1 MSAAAPAAPAA
12 GTGRA
17 RAVDLTWFRRRQLRT
32 LMGVVAVV
40 VAFQLCS
47 MVCNFSLTYALGS
60 VPAAFVWMLQNFV
73 PTAESLANFPLVIT
87 QTVSTALDS
96 VAATVIAA
104 VAGIVLSVLGSSTIG
119 VSWAPVRG
127 AIRAIASVFRNI
139 PMIAWALLLLLS
151 FKQNEFTGFLALFL
165 TTFGQLTRFFL
176 DTFDE
181 IPTGPV
187 EALKS
192 CGAGY
197 WQIVFQQVAARG
209 RRPHELDALHGGDQH
224 PLCHAHRPAY
234 GHGHRFCVQ
243 PVLHVV
249 PLRHRRPRHHRHHRV
264 RARDRGGF
272 QCGEEV
278 DDLMVSVSL
287 SERTAATLERDFAGR
302 IRLTA
307 RAGRNMSVQLT
318 LIVLVCSRL

>member
-17 RAVDLTWFRRRQLRT
+17 RAVDLTWFRKRQLRT

-60 VPAAFVWMLQNFV
+60 VPAAFVWMFQNFI

-104 VAGIVLSVLGSSTIG
+104 VAGIVLSVLGSSTVG

-127 AIRAIASVFRNI
+127 VIRAIASVFRNI

-197 WQIVFQQVAARG
+197 WQIVFQAGLPLAVA
-209 RRPHELDALHGGDQH
+209 
-224 PLCHAHRPAY
+224 
-234 GHGHRFCVQ
+234 
-243 PVLHVV
+243 
-249 PLRHRRPRHHRHHRV
+249 
-264 RARDRGGF
+264 
-272 QCGEEV
+272 
-278 DDLMVSVSL
+278 DLMSWMLYMVETNIRS
-287 SERTAATLERDFAGR
+287 ATLIGLLTGTGIGFVFNLYYTSFRYDTAGLV
-302 IRLTA
+302 IIVTI
-307 RAGRNMSVQLT
+307 VF
-318 LIVLVCSRL
+318 VLVIEAVSNVARRSMI